1 MAFISNTEREKVQK
15 KLYKGYGFRKWII
28 FSTLL
33 CGIVCGVYILLG
45 ILAQLNVIQLE
56 DISFVKG
63 TSDGLQLTTYGII
76 ALIIVGLTI
85 AGGLISIFCL
95 FAMASP
101 YKVTNTVSHLQSS
114 AVPGKRNKKVA
125 SHTFKDRV

>member
-1 MAFISNTEREKVQK
+1 
-15 KLYKGYGFRKWII
+15 
-28 FSTLL
+28 
-33 CGIVCGVYILLG
+33 
-45 ILAQLNVIQLE
+45 LAQLNVIQLE

>member
-1 MAFISNTEREKVQK
+1 MAFISNEERARVQK

-28 FSTLL
+28 FSTLI
-33 CGIVCGVYILLG
+33 CGIICGVYILLG
-45 ILAQLNVIQLE
+45 ILAQLNVIQTE
-56 DISFVKG
+56 DIAFVKIADG
-63 TSDGLQLTTYGII
+63 DLTLTSYGII
-76 ALIIVGLTI
+76 ACVIIGLTI
-85 AGGLISIFCL
+85 FGGLISIFCL

-101 YKVTNTVSHLQSS
+101 YKVTSKVSRLQSS